1 MGFNF
6 FIAKRIYN
14 SNSGDF
20 SFSRPSVIIATAG
33 IAVGIIVMII
43 SVSVVFGF
51 KKEISGK
58 VIGFGS
64 HIQIRS
70 HTVDEN
76 HIVLPVTT
84 DDKLYELL
92 SKIPGVSHYQDYAV
106 IAGLVKTD
114 EDFCAI
120 QIKGVGEEYDLSF
133 FEKYLLKGK
142 MPVFS
147 SKSSKNQIL
156 ISNPIASEMKLDVGE
171 AVYVY
176 FINEQSQNIRARKFF
191 VSGIYQTHLEEFD
204 KITCFTDIY
213 TIRRLNNWENNQ
225 SSGVEIMV
233 ENIENV
239 DNIVNCLSQN
249 KDFKIDNRGYERGA
263 YKIQDLSPHIFAWLD
278 VLDMNVIMILIL
290 MLAIGGFT
298 VMAGLLIV
306 MLDRIQMIGILK
318 SLGANNLTIRKIFS
332 FFAIMIVGKGL
343 LIGDFLGIGLCFI
356 QKYCSIVK
364 LDPSTYYIDSV
375 PIEMNWL
382 YILLINIGVL
392 LISSI
397 VIFGSSFLMSIKGPS
412 STIRWE

>member
-1 MGFNF
+1 
-6 FIAKRIYN
+6 
-14 SNSGDF
+14 
-20 SFSRPSVIIATAG
+20 
-33 IAVGIIVMII
+33 
-43 SVSVVFGF
+43 
-51 KKEISGK
+51 
-58 VIGFGS
+58 
-64 HIQIRS
+64 
-70 HTVDEN
+70 
-76 HIVLPVTT
+76 
-84 DDKLYELL
+84 
-92 SKIPGVSHYQDYAV
+92 
-106 IAGLVKTD
+106 
-114 EDFCAI
+114 
-120 QIKGVGEEYDLSF
+120 
-133 FEKYLLKGK
+133 
-142 MPVFS
+142 
-147 SKSSKNQIL
+147 
-156 ISNPIASEMKLDVGE
+156 
-171 AVYVY
+171 
-176 FINEQSQNIRARKFF
+176 
-191 VSGIYQTHLEEFD
+191 
-204 KITCFTDIY
+204 
-213 TIRRLNNWENNQ
+213 
-225 SSGVEIMV
+225 MV

-364 LDPSTYYIDSV
+364 LDPSTYYIVSV

>member
-14 SNSGDF
+14 NNSGDI
-20 SFSRPSVIIATAG
+20 SFSRPSVMIATAG

-84 DDKLYELL
+84 DDKLCDLL

-120 QIKGVGEEYDLSF
+120 QIKGVGEDYDLSF
-133 FEKYLLKGK
+133 LEKYLLKGK
-142 MPVFS
+142 MPDFS

-156 ISNPIASEMKLDVGE
+156 ISNPIASEMKLDVGG

-176 FINEQSQNIRARKFF
+176 FINEQSQKIRARKFF

-204 KITCFTDIY
+204 KITCFTDIH

-233 ENIENV
+233 ENIDNV
-239 DNIVNCLSQN
+239 DTIVNYLSQN
-249 KDFKIDNRGYERGA
+249 MDFKIDNRGYERGV

-332 FFAIMIVGKGL
+332 FFAVMIVGKGL
-343 LIGDFLGIGLCFI
+343 LIGDIWGIGLCFI

-375 PIEMNWL
+375 PIEMNWV
-382 YILLINIGVL
+382 YILLINMGVL
-392 LISSI
+392 LMSSL